1 MLQLF
6 RNKNILRMREI
17 HMSKQV
23 KKPFYTKWWVWLLAV
38 IIFVVVATGGED
50 AADTTS
56 EPEASNIES
65 VEKEQDSAESTPV
78 SNEVEAETVVEPK
91 EEIVEEPAE
100 EVAPQEPAFKNPI
113 LDLDPTTVANEIK
126 TQAEADWVDDYEM
139 QDYQIENQT
148 AAYNEL
154 KAVVVDTEVKQ
165 TQMVKAMSD
174 WDMDFEMIQ
183 YQYENQ
189 MEAYNN

>member
-1 MLQLF
+1 
-6 RNKNILRMREI
+6 MRVI
-17 HMSKQV
+17 HMSNVQV
-23 KKPFYTKWWVWLLAV
+23 KKPFYTKWWVWLLVV
-38 IIFVVVATGGED
+38 IIFVVVASGVED

-65 VEKEQDSAESTPV
+65 VEKEQDSAVSTPV
-78 SNEVEAETVVEPK
+78 SNEVEEPT
-91 EEIVEEPAE
+91 EEVVEEPAE
-100 EVAPQEPAFKNPI
+100 EVAPPEPAFKNPI

-126 TQAEADWVDDYEM
+126 TQAESDWVDDYEM
-139 QDYQIENQT
+139 QDYQVDNQT

-165 TQMVKAMSD
+165 TQMVKAMRD

>member
-1 MLQLF
+1 
-6 RNKNILRMREI
+6 
-17 HMSKQV
+17 MSNVQA

-38 IIFVVVATGGED
+38 IIVIAIASGGED
-50 AADTTS
+50 TVDSTTS
-56 EPEASNIES
+56 EPDTST
-65 VEKEQDSAESTPV
+65 KEQEVTESSPLP
-78 SNEVEAETVVEPK
+78 NEKEAETVDEPK
-91 EEIVEEPAE
+91 EEVVEAPVEE
-100 EVAPQEPAFKNPI
+100 VVTEPAFKNPI
-113 LDLDPTTVANEIK
+113 LDLDPATVANEIK
-126 TQAEADWVDDYEM
+126 TQAESDWVDDYEM

-165 TQMVKAMSD
+165 TQMDKAMSD

-189 MEAYNN
+189 MEAYEN